1 MILEKL
7 PSFQPVAAGQRAL
20 LKVPKY
26 AMTLTRVQMVLGGT
40 FTKAN
45 IEQINVKIGSRV
57 IWDLTGLELEA
68 INSYK
73 GLDDPA
79 THLTIDF
86 TEKDAGDIVGKEIGG
101 IDMTQI
107 SGDEIYIEVKIAAA
121 AVNPTLRATAFWTPP
136 QGNDLIKKYVKQGT
150 ANLSAGRTDINFNPM
165 GSLIQRMYI
174 GYTGTDWGAS
184 ANGNVAD
191 LRVRKNGNA
200 VWDEVSCLD
209 ARVIQAHYGKVPQSK
224 FYVYDPIV
232 DNNQSGALV
241 TADAKSLLI
250 QPLLTASDTLAC
262 IFEVLDKP
270 FNL

>member
-20 LKVPKY
+20 VKVPKY
-26 AMTLTRVQMVLGGT
+26 AMTLTRVQLVLGGT

-45 IEQINVKIGSRV
+45 IEQINVKLGSRV
-57 IWDLTGLELEA
+57 IWDVSGTELEA

-107 SGDEIYIEVKIAAA
+107 GADEVFIEVKIASGAT
-121 AVNPTLRATAFWTPP
+121 NPTLRGLAFWTPP
-136 QGNDLIKKYVKQGT
+136 QGNDLIKKMVKQTT
-150 ANLSAGRTDINFNPM
+150 ATLSAGRADIPFNPM
-165 GSLIQRMYI
+165 GSLVQRMYV
-174 GYTGTDWGAS
+174 GYTGTDWGAGT
-184 ANGNVAD
+184 NGNVAD

-200 VWDEVSCLD
+200 VWDEVSCVD
-209 ARVIQAHYGKVPQSK
+209 ARVIQSHYGKVPQSK

-241 TADAKSLLI
+241 TSDAKSLLI
-250 QPLLTASDTLAC
+250 QPLLTASDTLTC